1 MQPSGLRAVPIQPA
15 VTTPLAQPQ
24 SRLQLDFGPP
34 VSFPARP
41 NLRLV
46 TGDDS
51 ELDAF
56 ATRFAQAIV
65 EVIGGD
71 RSVQQL
77 MRWTT
82 HEVYDDLARRSN
94 ALQRTIPA
102 DQRRRRLRAQVRSV
116 HLSRP
121 QPDAAEVSI
130 HVRHGQRS
138 RAIAVRIERI
148 ESRWR
153 CSAMEFG

>member
-1 MQPSGLRAVPIQPA
+1 MQ
-15 VTTPLAQPQ
+15 LAQPQ
-24 SRLQLDFGPP
+24 ARLPLDFGPP
-34 VSFPARP
+34 AGFPTHP

-46 TGDDS
+46 IGDDS
-51 ELDAF
+51 ELGAV
-56 ATRFAQAIV
+56 ATRCAQAIV

-71 RSVQQL
+71 RGVQQL

-82 HEVYDDLARRSN
+82 HEVYDDLARRSSV
-94 ALQRTIPA
+94 LQRTVPA
-102 DQRRRRLRAQVRSV
+102 DRRRRRLRAQVRSV

-130 HVRHGQRS
+130 HVRHGQQS

-148 ESRWR
+148 EKRWR
-153 CSAMEFG
+153 CSALEFG

>member
-1 MQPSGLRAVPIQPA
+1 MRPSCMQHSAALNVLP
-15 VTTPLAQPQ
+15 
-24 SRLQLDFGPP
+24 LDFGPP
-34 VSFPARP
+34 TGFPARP

-46 TGDDS
+46 TGNDA
-51 ELDAF
+51 ELDGF

-71 RSVQQL
+71 RGVQQL

-82 HEVYDDLARRSN
+82 TEVYADLARRSN
-94 ALQRTIPA
+94 VLQRTIPVE
-102 DQRRRRLRAQVRSV
+102 QRRRRLRAQVRSV

-121 QPDAAEVSI
+121 HPDAAEVSI

-138 RAIAVRIERI
+138 RAIAARIERI
-148 ESRWR
+148 ENRWR
-153 CSAMEFG
+153 CSVIEFG

>member
-1 MQPSGLRAVPIQPA
+1 MH
-15 VTTPLAQPQ
+15 LAQTQ
-24 SRLQLDFGPP
+24 ARLPLDFGPP
-34 VSFPARP
+34 PGFPVRP

-82 HEVYDDLARRSN
+82 HEVYDELARRSN
-94 ALQRTIPA
+94 ALQRTIPSG
-102 DQRRRRLRAQVRSV
+102 QRRHRLRAQVRSV

-138 RAIAVRIERI
+138 RAIAVRIALI
-148 ESRWR
+148 ENRWR
-153 CSAMEFG
+153 CSAIAFG

>member
-1 MQPSGLRAVPIQPA
+1 MQLSAVA
-15 VTTPLAQPQ
+15 TPLAQPQ
-24 SRLQLDFGPP
+24 SRFQLDFGPP
-34 VSFPARP
+34 PGFPARP

-56 ATRFAQAIV
+56 VTRFAQAIV

-138 RAIAVRIERI
+138 RAIAARIERI
-148 ESRWR
+148 ENRWR
-153 CSAMEFG
+153 CTVIEFG